1 MKYVELPDTEL
12 LREMFFYN
20 PEEGKLYWKK
30 SPQYNTKLEGKEAGY
45 KTKKARQ
52 VEIQGKAY
60 YVHRVIWA
68 IVTGSIEADM
78 QIDHIDGDYNNNK
91 FSNLREVTQSINK
104 RNQSLPKNNTSG
116 TIGVSKHKSGL
127 WISSIPSDING
138 SRHKYFKTKDEAIQH
153 RKEIENTNGFHANH
167 GRNKNNNIVT
177 GDMKNVK

>member
-1 MKYVELPDTEL
+1 MKYVELLDTEL

-30 SPQYNTKLEGKEAGY
+30 SPHNTKLEGKEAGY

-78 QIDHIDGDYNNNK
+78 QIDHIDGDYNKNK
-91 FSNLREVTQSINK
+91 LSNLRCVNQSENM
-104 RNQSLPKNNTSG
+104 RNQSLHKNNTSG

-127 WISSIPSDING
+127 WVSKIKVNNEQQCY
-138 SRHKYFKTKDEAIQH
+138 YFHTKEEAITN
-153 RKEIENTNGFHANH
+153 RKDNEVKYNFHANH
-167 GRNKNNNIVT
+167 GRNKIT
-177 GDMKNVK
+177 T